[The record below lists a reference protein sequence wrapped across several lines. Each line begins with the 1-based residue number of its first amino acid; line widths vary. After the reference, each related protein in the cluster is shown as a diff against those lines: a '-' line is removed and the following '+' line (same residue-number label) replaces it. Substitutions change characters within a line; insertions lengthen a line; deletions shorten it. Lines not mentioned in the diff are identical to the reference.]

1 MADYHYK
8 VLRIAAQNIKRVE
21 EVEISPAGDVITI
34 GGANAAGKSSTL
46 DAMWYAFG
54 GRRVIP
60 DEVIRHGEVRA
71 EVRVVLGGTATGGS
85 ADRVYI
91 IERTWHRD
99 DELEEIR
106 SAIRVKVDI
115 GDGNT
120 AAVDS
125 PQTWLDEIAGQLGIW
140 DPHKFIRTLGPA
152 QVAVLVDKF
161 CDADT
166 VAALDAEL
174 DQMQHDRRRLRQE
187 IGGRRQTLADLE
199 TALGGAAAECPP
211 DPLPELEAAR
221 AKRDEWAALQR
232 RLEADARELI
242 TAENEITERAAA
254 LETATTRRDNIIR
267 RIEDNRPAAEA
278 EPPAVTA
285 GAYSAAVAASTARSA
300 WQENAARRS
309 ALADVLAIDVDD
321 FELLDADVARLRGE
335 RAECLHVISDLVP
348 GLVVAGEGKETAL
361 RYHDTALADCSSA
374 EQIRIG
380 VALAM
385 AADPPL
391 RIIRISDGSLM
402 DPASLQTITELAAA
416 NDFQVWIEIVGNDAD
431 IIIEDGRRV

>member
-8 VLRIAAQNIKRVE
+8 VIRIAAQNIKRVE

-46 DAMWYAFG
+46 DALWYAFG

-85 ADRVYI
+85 GDRVYI

-99 DELEEIR
+99 DEAEAIR

-152 QVAVLVDKF
+152 QVAVLVSKF

-174 DQMQHDRRRLRQE
+174 DQMQLDRRRLRQE

-199 TALGGAAAECPP
+199 TALGGEAAECPP

-221 AKRDEWAALQR
+221 AKRDEWDALQR

-285 GAYSAAVAASTARSA
+285 DAYSAAVAASTARSA

-309 ALADVLAIDVDD
+309 SLADALAIDVDD

-361 RYHDTALADCSSA
+361 RYNDTALADCSSA

-385 AADPPL
+385 AADPAL
-391 RIIRISDGSLM
+391 RVIRISDGSLM

-416 NDFQVWIEIVGNDAD
+416 NDFQVWIEIVGADAD